1 VWFGW
6 ATVPTKKKCTEKY
19 CHSLFVLSS
28 DPYPCFCPLGLE
40 NSIVCITGVCLHVYH
55 ACIRIV
61 FFFCFVCFKRLRRR
75 WLLLLLLLL
84 RLWLNNNNNEE
95 EEEEG
100 DMEAALSF
108 LAPTFPSLMP
118 CSPPFSSGPP
128 RRCAT
133 LRGFASE
140 EEKGPWRGRK

>member
-1 VWFGW
+1 MVWLGYCTYQKEVHRKVLSFFVCSFFGSI
-6 ATVPTKKKCTEKY
+6 
-19 CHSLFVLSS
+19 SLFLPSRTGKFDCLYYRGLSLCVSRVYS
-28 DPYPCFCPLGLE
+28 D
-40 NSIVCITGVCLHVYH
+40 CL
-55 ACIRIV
+55 
-61 FFFCFVCFKRLRRR
+61 FFCFVCFKRLRRR
-75 WLLLLLLLL
+75 WLLLLLL
-84 RLWLNNNNNEE
+84 RLWLNNNNK
-95 EEEEG
+95 EEG